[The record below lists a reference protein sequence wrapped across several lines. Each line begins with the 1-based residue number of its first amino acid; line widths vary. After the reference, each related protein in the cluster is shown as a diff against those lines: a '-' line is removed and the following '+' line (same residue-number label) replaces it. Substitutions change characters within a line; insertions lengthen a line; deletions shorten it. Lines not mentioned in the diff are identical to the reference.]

1 MKLKLHSFNTSETK
15 DRKRIIEYITN
26 IVNTKNKDFTPYK
39 VNKFDEMLWILDSN
53 NNWSIFFREIPNN
66 IIEIIYRY
74 QCETVKAEEA
84 LSAWLCFALDAEII
98 D

>member
-74 QCETVKAEEA
+74 QCETVKAEES

>member
-1 MKLKLHSFNTSETK
+1 MKLKLRNFYASEVK
-15 DRKRIIEYITN
+15 DRKRIVEYIADILN
-26 IVNTKNKDFTPYK
+26 AGNKDFIPYK
-39 VNKFDEMLWILDSN
+39 ANKWDEMLWILDSN
-53 NNWSIFFREIPNN
+53 NNWSVLFREIPSN

-74 QCETVKAEEA
+74 QCETVKAEES